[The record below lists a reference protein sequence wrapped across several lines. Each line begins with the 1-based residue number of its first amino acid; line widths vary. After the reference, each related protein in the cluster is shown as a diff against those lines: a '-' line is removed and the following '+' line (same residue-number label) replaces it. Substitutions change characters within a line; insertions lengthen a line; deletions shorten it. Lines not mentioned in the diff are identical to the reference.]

1 MMDAHTYVSFAESD
15 RIVRCTAIASVTF
28 LVYDHLI
35 TLPDEVRYIWGT
47 PFSFP
52 KLAVLANRY
61 FPFITTGFVFY
72 IDLFATSF
80 CKRFLLIEGILF
92 CTLFVVAEGI
102 LLMRIYAMWGRNRI
116 ILFLLL
122 SLFIPSLTIAYYE
135 TIQFVSFA
143 SSAVIFTEPRGCIFT
158 FSNRV
163 AYASLT
169 ALLLFET
176 SVITIVIHDAE
187 ICKDFRIRKVKSAL
201 IETLYKDGAFFY
213 VSVLILT
220 AINLVLLK
228 TASPSL
234 CYFFL
239 IAQGAMHSI
248 LSNRLVFRIRGVA
261 DDDMSQPMRSYDE
274 RPMNLSALS
283 LTDPMS
289 TVCFSSI
296 ASDIVLS
303 P

>member
-1 MMDAHTYVSFAESD
+1 MDANTYISFAESD
-15 RIVRCTAIASVTF
+15 KIAIASVTF

-35 TLPDEVRYIWGT
+35 TLPDEVRYIWGA

-72 IDLFATSF
+72 SDLFSISVRKIPAHDTS
-80 CKRFLLIEGILF
+80 CSDLNIDPVLQE
-92 CTLFVVAEGI
+92 
-102 LLMRIYAMWGRNRI
+102 I
-116 ILFLLL
+116 IAYRGH
-122 SLFIPSLTIAYYE
+122 ITIAYYE

-143 SSAVIFTEPRGCIFT
+143 SSAVKFTEPRGCVFT
-158 FSNRV
+158 FGNRM
-163 AYASLT
+163 AYVSLL

-176 SVITIVIHDAE
+176 SMLGLLVTRY
-187 ICKDFRIRKVKSAL
+187 FRIRKVKSAL
-201 IETLYKDGAFFY
+201 VETLYKDGAFFY

-220 AINLVLLK
+220 ATNLVLLK
-228 TASPSL
+228 MASPFL

-248 LSNRLVFRIRGVA
+248 LSNRLVLRIRGVA
-261 DDDMSQPMRSYDE
+261 DDDMSQPIGSYDE
-274 RPMNLSALS
+274 RPMNLSAS
-283 LTDPMS
+283 YPTDSMS
-289 TVCFSSI
+289 TVYFSSI